1 MTPRDNGRS
10 NDNPDAEDFAVWQ
23 PPTLPGIK
31 LPADFGDGD
40 GSENTRVE
48 PSDGSAD
55 TESSRHLLES
65 GVGQLPLIGSGGG
78 KRRLLDDEAP
88 ATGTVAPEP
97 VKPQIRRFLGTAR
110 ATNGPATVE
119 SPTVGR
125 RIGVGPLPTS
135 ASTGGRLAQPEGT
148 AAQDTAAQDAVGRDL
163 ANHAPRV
170 APAADGRRGLG
181 PSIGGRSVPAQ
192 DATDASPRIGG
203 EDSNGPRISRQ
214 VGTPVGGK
222 LHPRQSGA
230 VGRRRTVGTAAAA
243 GSAAAVGALAGYGVG
258 ARGGVDGNVPTGSDG
273 YRPVAGTA
281 TGGSRHERIDG
292 SRREGIGAA
301 GRWSAMTAAVA
312 PGVREAV
319 GPGAPPWRRW
329 TVATSLLVP
338 LAMVFVACGVPASSP
353 TTAKVAR
360 SSVSSK
366 VTGTGALRAITEQ
379 SLGFEKGGKLT
390 QLNATVGQ
398 EVQAGQVLAA
408 IDDFDA
414 QSSLRKAQAAL
425 NREQAALD
433 RIEDAERVD
442 ATSDDA
448 ESAEEILEAT
458 EAQADEINS
467 VNAEAV
473 EQADRRV
480 TVARAN
486 LRRVEIAHRAD
497 ATRCRKSLG
506 GDSRRKPG
514 EVNQPG
520 GLEGELFV
528 PAPVESS
535 ACDRARKS
543 EAAVAEAA
551 SQVSEAI
558 VAAQAAQQK
567 RNTDKAAQRVAV
579 ENARREARAAN
590 HEAED
595 AENSRPHDID
605 EQEAIVEEAQAEV
618 SIAARDVENT
628 VLRAPVSG
636 KVAAIN
642 GTVGEYIGDGS
653 PATPLAPGS
662 RVSLPDVTTG
672 VGPGLDTS
680 KGDRPGGSAFMVL
693 DDVNSFQVVVPFEES
708 DAARVQTNQK
718 VELIFDSVPDLT
730 RMGTVVAVAPTGTNI
745 QDVTNYYV
753 TVVLNEV
760 DPRLK
765 EGQTAQANVIIGEL
779 SDVLVVPSSAVQQ
792 GGRTGVVTVLE
803 PDGVQRQVQVQLGM
817 TGDGVVQILSGL
829 REGQDVVIADE
840 S

>member
-1 MTPRDNGRS
+1 MTPRDTGRS
-10 NDNPDAEDFAVWQ
+10 DDTPDAEDFAVWQ

-31 LPADFGDGD
+31 LPADFGAQANAESTRTARPNGTTDD
-40 GSENTRVE
+40 QPEN
-48 PSDGSAD
+48 
-55 TESSRHLLES
+55 SRHLLDS
-65 GVGQLPLIGSGGG
+65 GVGQLPLITSSGG
-78 KRRLLDDEAP
+78 KRRLLDDD
-88 ATGTVAPEP
+88 TTSGTASDAASSSSGAMSDAVASTS
-97 VKPQIRRFLGTAR
+97 VKPHIRKFLGTAR
-110 ATNGPATVE
+110 TPAANGPATVE
-119 SPTVGR
+119 SPSAGR
-125 RIGVGPLPTS
+125 RMGVGPLPLSTR
-135 ASTGGRLAQPEGT
+135 TGGRQAQP
-148 AAQDTAAQDAVGRDL
+148 ARDDTAAHDVVGRDI
-163 ANHAPRV
+163 ASPAPRV
-170 APAADGRRGLG
+170 APETAGRRRVG
-181 PSIGGRSVPAQ
+181 PSIGGRPVPER
-192 DATDASPRIGG
+192 DMNDTP
-203 EDSNGPRISRQ
+203 PRISGRP
-214 VGTPVGGK
+214 T
-222 LHPRQSGA
+222 SGPSS
-230 VGRRRTVGTAAAA
+230 A
-243 GSAAAVGALAGYGVG
+243 GQPD
-258 ARGGVDGNVPTGSDG
+258 GVDGNIPAGSDG

-281 TGGSRHERIDG
+281 IGG
-292 SRREGIGAA
+292 SRRERIDSSARERVGAA

-379 SLGFEKGGKLT
+379 SLGFETGGKLT

-425 NREQAALD
+425 DREQAALD

-486 LRRVEIAHRAD
+486 LRRVETAHRAD

-528 PAPVESS
+528 PAPVESA

-579 ENARREARAAN
+579 ENARREARAAK

-642 GTVGEYIGDGS
+642 GTIGEYINSGS

-708 DAARVQTNQK
+708 DAARVQPNQK
-718 VELIFDSVPDLT
+718 VELTFDSVPDLT

-829 REGQDVVIADE
+829 REGQEVVIADE

>member
-1 MTPRDNGRS
+1 MTPRDTDRS
-10 NDNPDAEDFAVWQ
+10 DDTPDAEDFAVWQ

-31 LPADFGDGD
+31 LPDLQQLPADLGDRG
-40 GSENTRVE
+40 GSGSPRVE
-48 PSDGSAD
+48 PSDASTD
-55 TESSRHLLES
+55 TASSRHLLES

-78 KRRLLDDEAP
+78 KRRLLDDDEAP
-88 ATGTVAPEP
+88 TADPVAPEP
-97 VKPQIRRFLGTAR
+97 VKPHIRKVLGTGRSA
-110 ATNGPATVE
+110 NGPATVE
-119 SPTVGR
+119 SPTAGR
-125 RIGVGPLPTS
+125 RMGVGPLPPSTRTS
-135 ASTGGRLAQPEGT
+135 GRRAQPEGDDI
-148 AAQDTAAQDAVGRDL
+148 AAQHAVGRDI
-163 ANHAPRV
+163 ASPAPRV
-170 APAADGRRGLG
+170 AAETAGRRRVG
-181 PSIGGRSVPAQ
+181 PSIGRRPEGG
-192 DATDASPRIGG
+192 PRIGG
-203 EDSNGPRISRQ
+203 RR
-214 VGTPVGGK
+214 
-222 LHPRQSGA
+222 HPREDGTG
-230 VGRRRTVGTAAAA
+230 GRRRAAAA
-243 GSAAAVGALAGYGVG
+243 GSAAAGSAAGLGAAAGYVAGSGGGVG
-258 ARGGVDGNVPTGSDG
+258 GNVPVGSGG
-273 YRPVAGTA
+273 YCPAAGTA
-281 TGGSRHERIDG
+281 VGG
-292 SRREGIGAA
+292 SRRERIDASAREGISAA

-379 SLGFEKGGKLT
+379 SLGFETGGKLT

-425 NREQAALD
+425 DREQAALD

-486 LRRVEIAHRAD
+486 LRRVETAHRAD

-520 GLEGELFV
+520 GLEDELFV
-528 PAPVESS
+528 PAPVESA

-579 ENARREARAAN
+579 ENARREARAAK

-642 GTVGEYIGDGS
+642 GTIGEYINSGS

-708 DAARVQTNQK
+708 DAARVQPNQK
-718 VELIFDSVPDLT
+718 VELTFDSVPDLT

-829 REGQDVVIADE
+829 REGQEVVIADE